1 MVIRQQNESGT
12 DNGVVILKDF
22 SKIVY
27 LTGFI
32 LLVPAFFLSNVD
44 IVPQH
49 SFISVFFIVF
59 LAIPCFLAVFVWL
72 GNKKGLLLLIIM
84 GLYALFL
91 ETMAII
97 TGIPY
102 SEFYYTEIIG
112 AKLFG
117 TTPFTVPFA
126 WLPLF
131 IGSMYLA
138 SEIRIN
144 GQRPGPLQIAILTTL
159 LLLLA
164 DLVLDPAAVALQFW
178 IWKEPGIFYGVP
190 LMNFIGWVI
199 SGFVAAVIGVVMTRH
214 ELREDK
220 PAALASSLLLI
231 MFFWTGVC
239 VYMKLLI
246 PAFVGIA
253 MIAFITWS
261 TKGHAGNFDK

>member
-1 MVIRQQNESGT
+1 MFI
-12 DNGVVILKDF
+12 IKDLSRLF
-22 SKIVY
+22 Y

-32 LLVPAFFLSNVD
+32 LLIPAFFLSNVD
-44 IVPQH
+44 IAPQH
-49 SFISVFFIVF
+49 SLISVFFIVF

-84 GLYALFL
+84 GLYALVL

-97 TGIPY
+97 TGLPY
-102 SEFYYTEIIG
+102 SEFYYTELIG
-112 AKLFG
+112 LKLFG

-131 IGSMYLA
+131 IGSLYMA
-138 SEIRIN
+138 SELRIN
-144 GQRPGPLQIAILTTL
+144 GKRPQLWQIALLTTFL
-159 LLLLA
+159 LLLT
-164 DLVLDPAAVALQFW
+164 DIVLDPAAVALQFW

-199 SGFVAAVIGVVMTRH
+199 SGLVASVIGIFITH
-214 ELREDK
+214 KELRENK

-239 VYMKLLI
+239 IYLKLII
-246 PAFVGIA
+246 PAFVGTA
-253 MIAFITWS
+253 MIVFITWS
-261 TKGHAGNFDK
+261 TKGHVGNFEN